1 MKLIIFFFEIWF
13 LLTFCLVKVFFVN
26 MIKGKFWVLVEM
38 FVFLESEFRLLSWDF
53 YLFNE
58 YNLFLML

>member
-13 LLTFCLVKVFFVN
+13 LLMFCLVKVFFVN